1 MKATLHVIFW
11 IAVLLLLTFIYSPYY
26 HSISESFYFVSM
38 LLPVIIGTC
47 YFFNFH
53 LVPKFLLVKK
63 YAKFILYSFYMLIIS
78 LYLEMLVIMLSFII
92 LAHFSYQNMSPV
104 SSDIFILAITL
115 YFIVLLFSF
124 ILLVKQS
131 FAKERTIETLEKE
144 KKKELERSL
153 TVRSNR
159 QMRRLLYEDILY
171 IESLND
177 YVKIHLASNE
187 IVITKEKIS
196 HLEARLPEMFVRIH
210 RSFIVNKH
218 KVSFFNKE
226 LLTIG
231 EQSLPISRTY
241 KNTAWDKLSAQK

>member
-11 IAVLLLLTFIYSPYY
+11 IAILLLLTFVYGPYY

-47 YFFNFH
+47 YFFNFY
-53 LVPKFLLVKK
+53 LVPKFLFTKK
-63 YAKFILYSFYMLIIS
+63 YAKFILYSVYMLIIS
-78 LYLEMLVIMLSFII
+78 LYLEMLVIVLSFII

-124 ILLVKQS
+124 ILLVQQS
-131 FAKERTIETLEKE
+131 FAKEKAIEALEKE
-144 KKKELERSL
+144 KRKALEKSL
-153 TVRSNR
+153 TVRSKR
-159 QMRRLLYEDILY
+159 QMRSLLFDEILY
-171 IESLND
+171 IESLSD
-177 YVKIHLASNE
+177 YVKIYLTSKE

-196 HLEARLPEMFVRIH
+196 RLEERLPEMFVRIH

-218 KVSFFNKE
+218 KVSSFNKE
-226 LLTIG
+226 MVTIG
-231 EQSLPISRTY
+231 NQPLPLSRTY
-241 KNTAWDKLSAQK
+241 KNRAWDKLSAKK